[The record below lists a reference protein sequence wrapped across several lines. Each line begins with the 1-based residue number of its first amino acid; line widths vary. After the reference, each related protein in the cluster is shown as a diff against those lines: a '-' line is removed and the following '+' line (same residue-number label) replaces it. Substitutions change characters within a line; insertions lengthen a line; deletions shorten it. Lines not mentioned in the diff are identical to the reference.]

1 MSDQET
7 PSRGIWII
15 FGGLLTLFGGG
26 CVVAWVSFV
35 VSYLNSGDSFAY
47 FRDLAAD
54 LSFLPAIGLAAFALG
69 AVVLRQ
75 GLRQSRNDTRKV
87 ILGGLLTLFG
97 GGMVVLGLWR
107 GGLGRYVSL
116 PIGLATGLATLALGV
131 PLLRQGLRQ
140 RRNDTRRD

>member
-1 MSDQET
+1 MSDRET

-26 CVVAWVSFV
+26 CVVLWVSFV
-35 VSYLNSGDSFAY
+35 VSYLNSDSFAS
-47 FRDLAAD
+47 FRVLAAD
-54 LSFLPAIGLAAFALG
+54 TGFLPAIGLAAFALG
-69 AVVLRQ
+69 AVLLRQ

-97 GGMVVLGLWR
+97 GGMVVLGLWL
-107 GGLGRYVSL
+107 GGLGSYVSL

-140 RRNDTRRD
+140 RRNDTRKD